1 MTGDAELRAAVLRK
15 AAEGRAVQ
23 EQFFD
28 GQASALVSCA
38 RALAAVFDRGGRLFT
53 MGNGGSSCDAQ
64 HFAVEFMHPIFEKRP
79 ALVARA
85 LGTDVAFL
93 TALSNDEDFSVALA
107 RELTLVAR
115 GGEDRDAVVAISTSG
130 KARNVGRALAVARD
144 MGLLTI
150 GLTGK
155 DGGKMPDVCDHT
167 FIVPSYSIHRI
178 QEAHV
183 ALLHVLWDAVHLL
196 RGEEDIQ

>member
-1 MTGDAELRAAVLRK
+1 MNDDAELRAAVLRK

-23 EQFFD
+23 AELFD
-28 GQASALVSCA
+28 GQADAIVRCA

-64 HFAVEFMHPIFEKRP
+64 HLAVEFMHPIFEKRP
-79 ALVARA
+79 ALAARA
-85 LGTDVAFL
+85 LGNDVAFL

-115 GGEDRDAVVAISTSG
+115 GGENRDAVVAISTSG
-130 KARNVGRALAVARD
+130 KARNVVRALGVARD

-155 DGGKMPDVCDHT
+155 DGGKMPGLCDHT
-167 FIVPSYSIHRI
+167 FVVPSYSIHRI
-178 QEAHV
+178 QESHV
-183 ALLHVLWDAVHLL
+183 ALMHVLWDAVHLL

>member
-1 MTGDAELRAAVLRK
+1 VNAELDLRAAILRK
-15 AAEGRAVQ
+15 AAEGREVQ
-23 EQFFD
+23 AQLFED
-28 GQASALVSCA
+28 QADAIVKCA

-85 LGTDVAFL
+85 LGSDVAFL
-93 TALSNDEDFSVALA
+93 TALSNDEDFSMALA
-107 RELTLVAR
+107 RELTLNAR

-130 KARNVGRALAVARD
+130 KARNVVRALAVARD

-155 DGGKMPDVCDHT
+155 DGGKMPDLCDHS
-167 FIVPSYSIHRI
+167 FVVPSYSIHRI

-183 ALLHVLWDAVHLL
+183 ALMHVLWDAVHIL